1 MAKRCVPVT
10 VRWSDMDAFGH
21 VNNVQVLRL
30 LEEVRVHA
38 FEDLRDHG
46 GPSLL
51 ESGVVVARHEVEYLA
66 PLVWRLAPVP
76 TDIWITAVGGA
87 SFEVGYEIYDAVDG
101 AAGGGGGGP
110 AAGGER
116 TVYVRAATTCVAY
129 DLATGAARRLSAT
142 EREVLESWTDEP
154 VPFRRRSR

>member
-1 MAKRCVPVT
+1 
-10 VRWSDMDAFGH
+10 MDAFGH

-38 FEDLRDHG
+38 FEDLRDGG

-76 TDIWITAVGGA
+76 ADLWITSVGGA
-87 SFEVGYEIYDAVDG
+87 SFEIGYEVYDEDADSG
-101 AAGGGGGGP
+101 A
-110 AAGGER
+110 R

-129 DLATGAARRLSAT
+129 DLTSGATRRLSAH
-142 EREVLESWTDEP
+142 EREVLEGWLDEP

>member
-1 MAKRCVPVT
+1 MT

-87 SFEVGYEIYDAVDG
+87 SFEVGYEIYDDDEDG
-101 AAGGGGGGP
+101 A
-110 AAGGER
+110 R

-129 DLATGAARRLSAT
+129 DLGTGSARRLSDT
-142 EREVLESWTDEP
+142 ERDVLESWTDEP

>member
-1 MAKRCVPVT
+1 
-10 VRWSDMDAFGH
+10 MDAFGH

-38 FEDLRDHG
+38 FEDLRDGG

-76 TDIWITAVGGA
+76 ADIWITSVGGA
-87 SFEVGYEIYDAVDG
+87 SFEVGYEVYDVEEGSAEEG
-101 AAGGGGGGP
+101 SEGGR
-110 AAGGER
+110 R
-116 TVYVRAATTCVAY
+116 TVYVRATTTCVAF
-129 DLATGAARRLSAT
+129 DLTTGATRRLSAF
-142 EREVLESWTDEP
+142 EREVLDGWVGEP
-154 VPFRRRSR
+154 VPFRRRAQ

>member
-1 MAKRCVPVT
+1 MT

-87 SFEVGYEIYDAVDG
+87 SFEVGYEIYDEDDDEGVGSPD
-101 AAGGGGGGP
+101 GGG
-110 AAGGER
+110 AR

-129 DLATGAARRLSAT
+129 DLATGAARRLSAG

-154 VPFRRRSR
+154 VPFRRRTR

>member
-1 MAKRCVPVT
+1 MT

-38 FEDLRDHG
+38 FEDLRDGG

-76 TDIWITAVGGA
+76 ADLWITSVGGA
-87 SFEVGYEIYDAVDG
+87 SFEIGYEVYDVDDG
-101 AAGGGGGGP
+101 SSTP
-110 AAGGER
+110 GER
-116 TVYVRAATTCVAY
+116 TVYVRAATTCVAF
-129 DLATGAARRLSAT
+129 DLTSGATRRLSGH
-142 EREVLESWTDEP
+142 ERDVLEGWLDEP

>member
-1 MAKRCVPVT
+1 MT

-76 TDIWITAVGGA
+76 ADIWITAVGGA
-87 SFEVGYEIYDAVDG
+87 SFEVGYEIYDDDES
-101 AAGGGGGGP
+101 AGSPG
-110 AAGGER
+110 AGGER

-129 DLATGAARRLSAT
+129 DLATGSARRLGT
-142 EREVLESWTDEP
+142 VEREVLESWIDEP

>member
-38 FEDLRDHG
+38 FEDLRDGG

-76 TDIWITAVGGA
+76 ADIWITSVGGA
-87 SFEVGYEIYDAVDG
+87 SFEVGYEVYDVEE
-101 AAGGGGGGP
+101 GP
-110 AAGGER
+110 AEGRR
-116 TVYVRAATTCVAY
+116 TTYVRAATTCVAF
-129 DLATGAARRLSAT
+129 DLATGATRRLSPF
-142 EREVLESWTDEP
+142 EREVLEGWLDEP
-154 VPFRRRSR
+154 VPFRRRAQ